1 MPIALPVADAELV
14 LDGEDWCA
22 VFLRQGPSSTR
33 LGAESRSVLASRLI
47 ANIISPVGQPS
58 GEIDGC
64 TVYWVA
70 SLAEEHFTLYAQFL
84 TWPQCRI
91 FVQSSSGTLV
101 WSGLL
106 TQEQFQLWQQRLAPY
121 A

>member
-1 MPIALPVADAELV
+1 MTIALPVADAEL
-14 LDGEDWCA
+14 LLEGEDWCA
-22 VFLRQGPSSTR
+22 VSLRRGSSSTR

-47 ANIISPVGQPS
+47 ANIISPAGPPC

-64 TVYWVA
+64 SVYWVV
-70 SLAEEHFTLYAQFL
+70 SLAEEHFTLYAHFL
-84 TWPQCRI
+84 TGPQCRI
-91 FVQSSSGTLV
+91 FVQSSSGALV

-106 TQEQFQLWQQRLAPY
+106 TQEQLQLWQQRLGPY